1 MCARA
6 PAQPDA
12 DWLLRLSIREKRV
25 VGIATTKRWV
35 LECILAAHWVFVSRV
50 TPTKY
55 RTHKLDLK
63 DVALCDE
70 IKQRVGK
77 VRSLITFVHALL

>member
-12 DWLLRLSIREKRV
+12 DWLLRPSIREKRV

-35 LECILAAHWVFVSRV
+35 LECILAAHWVSVSRV

-63 DVALCDE
+63 DVAPFDK
-70 IKQRVGK
+70 IRQRVRK
-77 VRSLITFVHALL
+77 VRSLITFVHTVL